1 MRQREEAR
9 FSAKK
14 LQFLR
19 ALPPSRATRR
29 NGWQSSHARAR
40 ARATRAKRGRW
51 RQLLYKTHVD
61 KPTAQAQ
68 DSRKHYQTYKGIL
81 SRRGGAG

>member
-40 ARATRAKRGRW
+40 S
-51 RQLLYKTHVD
+51 VD
-61 KPTAQAQ
+61 DGANYSIKPTLISPLHKLKTAE
-68 DSRKHYQTYKGIL
+68 STTKHIKK
-81 SRRGGAG
+81 S